1 MYMMFIEGEL
11 KPGKK
16 DEFLKAWN
24 NQILPLLKEQAGFL
38 DEVLLFEENSPSTRL
53 NPDETWYFNA
63 HEIVPENLDKP
74 CGLSFWKTK
83 EHAERYSRDT
93 LPQVKNFVGH
103 LLSAKPKLRGFN
115 CEASEIFKTSEQK
128 AA

>member
-1 MYMMFIEGEL
+1 MYLMFIEGEL

-38 DEVLLFEENSPSTRL
+38 DEILLFEENSPSTRL
-53 NPDETWYFNA
+53 NRDEIWYFNA
-63 HEIVPENLDKP
+63 DETVPENLDKP

-83 EHAERYSRDT
+83 EHAEHYRRDV
-93 LPQVKNFVGH
+93 LPQMKNFVGH
-103 LLSAKPKLRGFN
+103 LLSTTPKLRGFN
-115 CEASEIFKTSEQK
+115 YEAAEMFKISDRK
-128 AA
+128 VA